1 MIQDRR
7 SSKIQTY
14 SEISSP
20 GPYLARVVNNL
31 DPTRQG
37 SLEVE
42 LLRPVGNQTAA
53 DQQLYV
59 VKYLN
64 PFYGTTNVDL
74 NGSDPKE
81 FNHTQRS
88 YGFWFVPPDTGT
100 IVMVIFVDSD
110 PGQGY
115 WMGCVQDSYV
125 NHMIPGLAASES
137 TQDQLR
143 VETET
148 TWTDTVQTVSERY
161 GTSNVPVGEI
171 NRKALSEGNLQVS
184 ARVDQIKKPVH
195 PIAEVLFKQ
204 GTLQDTVRGVHTSSA
219 RREAPSAVYGISTP
233 GPIDKRANAPRGNI
247 GRRDN
252 KINTFISRLGGHT
265 LVMDDGNERV
275 LRKHKPWEGPAEY
288 VDLEEN
294 NSVEGLRNFPQDE
307 SFRIRTRTG
316 HQILL
321 HNSEDVVYITNS
333 RGTAWIE
340 LTSNGKIDIYAQDS
354 VSIRTEQDFNFVAE
368 RDFNVHAGRSIN
380 FHSGSSFNVQALND
394 INASTETNMIFSANN
409 SMSLKSIDKM
419 NINSDNSMDLK
430 TEILKINSTSTDFL
444 TAGRILVTA
453 TGNLELKSGGS
464 SLFTSANETHILSA
478 STTRLQQVSCEIL
491 SSQENAFTS
500 GTNLQIRSG
509 DNILIST
516 DSGSVNLSSGTE
528 TLITSLGGT
537 THIKSSEEVII
548 KGSQVHINGKEP
560 NSALIGRIALP
571 SLQAE
576 EATSATAASV
586 ARELVLY
593 PLPGVG
599 QVLVKRAPTQEP
611 YTHHENFNPPGF
623 TSGLTDRE
631 ASDMPYSLN
640 DDRVT
645 IRRTSDSDRVPAEL
659 GGNAGWAGG
668 SNTGAGQGGRAGV
681 MASTNPDLTTG
692 NVGVTPSEAQLSRM
706 STDWARDQPFLSRC
720 AALSRKYRINV
731 DEILAFIH
739 FETASTM
746 SPSITNSLGFTGLIQ
761 FGNLACVDLSRV
773 YREQVTTG
781 SLRQMSRAE
790 QMVWVERY
798 FDMWI
803 SRQRT
808 QLPLT
813 IEKMYMLV
821 ALPAFVNRGPDEIL
835 ASPNGPNERIWQA
848 NPGWRTNNRTG
859 PITPRSIGNAP
870 RSRISTVRAILQ
882 RAGINVNDL
891 SGQNTSPTA
900 AEQARTP
907 TN

>member
-7 SSKIQTY
+7 SSKIQTS
-14 SEISSP
+14 SEIASP

-42 LLRPVGNQTAA
+42 LLRPIGNQTAA

-59 VKYLN
+59 VRYLN
-64 PFYGTTNVDL
+64 PFYGTTNVEL

-125 NHMIPGLAASES
+125 NHMIPGLAASGAS
-137 TQDQLR
+137 QDQLR
-143 VETET
+143 VESET
-148 TWTDTVQTVSERY
+148 AWTDTVQHVRERF
-161 GTSNVPVGEI
+161 GTTYVPVGEI
-171 NRKALSEGNLQVS
+171 NRKALTEGNTTIS
-184 ARVDQIKKPVH
+184 ANVDQIKKPVH
-195 PIAEVLFKQ
+195 PMAEVLFKQ
-204 GTLQDTVRGVHTSSA
+204 GTLGDNVRGVHSSGA

-233 GPIDKRANAPRGNI
+233 GPIDKRTNAQRGNI

-252 KINTFISRLGGHT
+252 QVNSFISRLGGHT

-275 LRKHKPWEGPAEY
+275 LRKYKPWEGPYEY
-288 VDLEEN
+288 VNLEEN
-294 NSVEGLRNFPQDE
+294 NSVEGLKNFPQDE

-321 HNSEDVVYITNS
+321 HNAEDVIYITNS

-380 FHSGSSFNVQALND
+380 FHSGSAYNIQALND
-394 INASTETNMIFSANN
+394 INISTDTNMVFSANN
-409 SMSLKSIDKM
+409 SMSFKSVDKM
-419 NINSDNSMDLK
+419 NINSDNSMDIK
-430 TEILKINSTSTDFL
+430 TERLKVNSASTDFL
-444 TAGRILVTA
+444 TAGRILLTA

-464 SLFTSANETHILSA
+464 SLFSSANDTHILSA

-509 DNILIST
+509 TNVFVST
-516 DSGSVNLSSGTE
+516 DSGNVNLSAGNE

-537 THIKSSEEVII
+537 THVKSSGEVII
-548 KGSQVHINGKEP
+548 KGSQVHINGKDP
-560 NSALIGRIALP
+560 NTAAIGRIALN

-576 EATSATAASV
+576 EATSADSANA

-599 QVLVKRAPTQEP
+599 QVVVKRAPTQEP
-611 YTHHENFNPPGF
+611 YVHHENFNPPGF
-623 TSGLTDRE
+623 TPELTDRE
-631 ASDMPYSLN
+631 ASDMPFAIN
-640 DDRVT
+640 DERVT
-645 IRRTSDSDRVPAEL
+645 IRRTSDADQVPTEL

-668 SNTGAGQGGRAGV
+668 GRTGAGRGGRAGV

-692 NVGVTPSEAQLSRM
+692 SIGVTPTEAQLSRM
-706 STDWARDQPFLSRC
+706 STDWARDQPFLSKC
-720 AALSRKYRINV
+720 ATLSRKYRINV
-731 DEILAFIH
+731 DEILAFIY
-739 FETASTM
+739 FETAGTM

-761 FGNLACVDLSRV
+761 FGNAACADMSRT
-773 YREQVTTG
+773 YREQITTG
-781 SLRQMSRAE
+781 QLRQMSRAE

-803 SRQRT
+803 SRQRV
-808 QLPLT
+808 QLPLS

-821 ALPAFVNRGPDEIL
+821 ALPAYVNRGPDEIL
-835 ASPNGPNERIWQA
+835 ASASGPNIRIWQA
-848 NPGWRTNNRTG
+848 NPGWRTENRTG

-870 RSRISTVRAILQ
+870 RSRIATVRAILQ
-882 RAGINVNDL
+882 RAGVNVNDL
-891 SGQNTSPTA
+891 SGQTAPPTP

-907 TN
+907 TS